1 MLQNKNGGLSAWETT
16 KGAAWLEVRVL
27 NQFKFQIKTRIHD
40 HKNKKQEEKF
50 IFILLAKFFSH
61 LCFCFSQLLN
71 PTEFLAD
78 IVVEYEYVEC
88 TATAIQALVLFMKLY
103 PGHRKKEIEAF
114 IVNALRYL
122 EDSQLPDG
130 SW

>member
-1 MLQNKNGGLSAWETT
+1 M
-16 KGAAWLEVRVL
+16 
-27 NQFKFQIKTRIHD
+27 
-40 HKNKKQEEKF
+40 
-50 IFILLAKFFSH
+50 
-61 LCFCFSQLLN
+61 FCFSQLLN